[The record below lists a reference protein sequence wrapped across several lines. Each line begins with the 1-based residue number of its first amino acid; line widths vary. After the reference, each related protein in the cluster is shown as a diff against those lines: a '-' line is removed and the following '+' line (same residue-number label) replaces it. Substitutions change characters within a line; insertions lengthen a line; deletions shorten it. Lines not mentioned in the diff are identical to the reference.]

1 MEPHVRNSDQ
11 VATIIRLVRPASGQT
26 GEIPAK
32 PPRLL
37 DQVRQSLRAR
47 HYSARTEK
55 AYVAWIRRFIL
66 FHGKRHPES
75 MAEPEIGAYLSSL
88 AEAKVSSSTQN
99 QALAA
104 LLFLYQQVL
113 GRELQWLG
121 NLVHAK
127 RPKHV
132 PVVLGREEVR
142 LVLARLD
149 GSPWL
154 VSALLYGGGLRLLEA
169 LRLRV
174 KDLDLDRREIVIRR
188 GKGQKDRRTV
198 LPNVLVERLRSHLL
212 SVKEQHDRDMS
223 RGAGAVALPDALDRK
238 YLNASRSGSGSGL
251 PGDPNL
257 CRPCQ
262 SGNPPSPSARDRHST
277 RRPRS
282 RPSRRDLETREPPY
296 AAPLC
301 RVPGYAE

>member
-1 MEPHVRNSDQ
+1 MVHRAWNPMSET
-11 VATIIRLVRPASGQT
+11 ATKLPRVIRLVRPASGQT

-66 FHGKRHPES
+66 FHGSGIPNPWRSPRS
-75 MAEPEIGAYLSSL
+75 APTCPVWPRQRSARRRRTRPWPRCFSYISRCWGA
-88 AEAKVSSSTQN
+88 N
-99 QALAA
+99 CN
-104 LLFLYQQVL
+104 
-113 GRELQWLG
+113 GLG

-198 LPNVLVERLRSHLL
+198 LPNVLVERFAFPS
-212 SVKEQHDRDMS
+212 SVRQ
-223 RGAGAVALPDALDRK
+223 GTA
-238 YLNASRSGSGSGL
+238 
-251 PGDPNL
+251 
-257 CRPCQ
+257 
-262 SGNPPSPSARDRHST
+262 
-277 RRPRS
+277 
-282 RPSRRDLETREPPY
+282 
-296 AAPLC
+296 
-301 RVPGYAE
+301 